1 MANANNNKIAVANTA
16 VAQGFSTT
24 MKKVKTT
31 IVAIALAI
39 GSFFTIP
46 TAYALGPLPPVIKT
60 FTAAPATI
68 IVGQS
73 TKLSW
78 TLAGVSPATL
88 SINNGVGSVR
98 GTFSKI
104 VAPKV
109 TTTYVLRA
117 GNTYGI
123 VAKSVK
129 VIVKPKAPVIST
141 FIATPTAIT
150 AGQSTKLSWTL
161 AGGSPATLSINNGVG
176 SVRGTFSKIVA
187 PKVTT
192 NYVLRAGNTYGIVAK
207 SVKVIVKPKAPV
219 ISTFTAA
226 PTAITAGQS
235 TKLSWTLAGGS
246 PATLSINNGVGSVRG
261 TFSKI
266 VAPKLTTNYVLR
278 A

>member
-16 VAQGFSTT
+16 VAQEFSTT

-78 TLAGVSPATL
+78 TLAGGSPATL

-141 FIATPTAIT
+141 FIATPATIT
-150 AGQSTKLSWTL
+150 AGQSSTLSWTL
-161 AGGSPATLSINNGVG
+161 SGGAPTTLSIDNSIG
-176 SVRGTFSKIVA
+176 SVLGTSSKSVTPAATITYTITASNVTGSA
-187 PKVTT
+187 TKQVTVTVSALPKVAT
-192 NYVLRAGNTYGIVAK
+192 
-207 SVKVIVKPKAPV
+207 P
-219 ISTFTAA
+219 
-226 PTAITAGQS
+226 AITPN
-235 TKLSWTLAGGS
+235 GG
-246 PATLSINNGVGSVRG
+246 T
-261 TFSKI
+261 
-266 VAPKLTTNYVLR
+266 
-278 A
+278 